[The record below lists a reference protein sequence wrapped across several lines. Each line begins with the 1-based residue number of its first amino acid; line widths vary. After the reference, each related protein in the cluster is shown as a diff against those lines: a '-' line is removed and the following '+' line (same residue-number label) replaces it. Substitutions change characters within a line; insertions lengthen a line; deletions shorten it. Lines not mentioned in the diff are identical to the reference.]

1 MKIKEFIDRHERVKV
16 IWEALQKNSDE
27 QFRKRVLGTDCLNI
41 SVMENTNIDRKT
53 GKSGILYQIEMGTW
67 GDGFFAE
74 YKKLLNYL
82 YFADFFQWKP
92 CVHFSNQFTYAEDHP
107 INGTENPFEYFFE
120 PIVKMDDANEY
131 RYYVNSREV
140 DWEFANR
147 LKPVNGYDI
156 SEEYIQA
163 MSEINQKYIKFND
176 ITLRYLQSTDDLLGK
191 NKVLGVHVRLT
202 DFKQIFLGHPVCI
215 TAEEHLKYAVDAVK
229 KYGFNKIFLATDD
242 VSTVDLFRKEF
253 GKNLL
258 YYEDVT
264 RSSGDV
270 SVAFSDN
277 VRENHHY
284 KLALEVI
291 RDMYT
296 LSRCNGLIAG
306 KSQVSICAI
315 IENRRNSPYE
325 FLKIVDKGN
334 NIGNAKK
341 YSDTDIVKG

>member
-1 MKIKEFIDRHERVKV
+1 
-16 IWEALQKNSDE
+16 
-27 QFRKRVLGTDCLNI
+27 
-41 SVMENTNIDRKT
+41 
-53 GKSGILYQIEMGTW
+53 MGTW

-202 DFKQIFLGHPVCI
+202 DFKQNFLGHPVCI

-291 RDMYT
+291 RDKLRFY
-296 LSRCNGLIAG
+296 
-306 KSQVSICAI
+306 Q
-315 IENRRNSPYE
+315 ENQN
-325 FLKIVDKGN
+325 D
-334 NIGNAKK
+334 
-341 YSDTDIVKG
+341 

>member
-1 MKIKEFIDRHERVKV
+1 M
-16 IWEALQKNSDE
+16 
-27 QFRKRVLGTDCLNI
+27 
-41 SVMENTNIDRKT
+41 
-53 GKSGILYQIEMGTW
+53 
-67 GDGFFAE
+67 
-74 YKKLLNYL
+74 LL
-82 YFADFFQWKP
+82 
-92 CVHFSNQFTYAEDHP
+92 
-107 INGTENPFEYFFE
+107 
-120 PIVKMDDANEY
+120 
-131 RYYVNSREV
+131 
-140 DWEFANR
+140 
-147 LKPVNGYDI
+147 
-156 SEEYIQA
+156 
-163 MSEINQKYIKFND
+163 
-176 ITLRYLQSTDDLLGK
+176 
-191 NKVLGVHVRLT
+191 
-202 DFKQIFLGHPVCI
+202 
-215 TAEEHLKYAVDAVK
+215 K